1 MFIKRSPAQEKE
13 ASSTN
18 EVPLSALKFPDY
30 LVTPELPLD
39 EGRPRRERRMSHS
52 FNDLFELNKEVT
64 KLPNCSPMATNERPL
79 SSTVFRHSAF
89 LTPQDLIDPQSS
101 QNDSGNWTVEENA
114 KWKSRGFFR
123 RNLFGV
129 LSLDSCDQIQQLDD
143 QWYRLVNNQSPGRLY
158 DVNNTSFN
166 EFLRTTPHAS
176 QNSGLAASPACSVE
190 CILKRAPLR
199 NVFRKQQSLE
209 DGAIAALVFVSSVP
223 NNQSNVVL
231 ANSNNSHPL
240 SPLNDPVITL
250 TEKSLCPLNTETPQP
265 RRHRHS
271 LGQMQMNLKCFGV
284 PSGGIGSMIGGYGFP
299 RNCKMTASTN
309 SLFSTAVISGS
320 SSAPNLR
327 DMIQLNT
334 ASPSGNCSD
343 RTSIFFL

>member
-1 MFIKRSPAQEKE
+1 MFIKRSAAQEKE

-52 FNDLFELNKEVT
+52 FNDLFDLTKET
-64 KLPNCSPMATNERPL
+64 KLANCSPMATNERPL
-79 SSTVFRHSAF
+79 SSTIFRPSAF
-89 LTPQDLIDPQSS
+89 LTPLDLIDS
-101 QNDSGNWTVEENA
+101 QRLKN
-114 KWKSRGFFR
+114 
-123 RNLFGV
+123 
-129 LSLDSCDQIQQLDD
+129 DQIQQLDD
-143 QWYRLVNNQSPGRLY
+143 RLVNNPSPGRLC

-166 EFLRTTPHAS
+166 EFLRTTTNAS
-176 QNSGLAASPACSVE
+176 KNGGLATSSACSVK
-190 CILKRAPLR
+190 CLTSMTTHPRKLLG
-199 NVFRKQQSLE
+199 KQQSLE
-209 DGAIAALVFVSSVP
+209 DGAIASLVFVSSVP
-223 NNQSNVVL
+223 NNNQSNVVP
-231 ANSNNSHPL
+231 ANSNNTPPL
-240 SPLNDPVITL
+240 MSPLNDPVITL
-250 TEKSLCPLNTETPQP
+250 TEQSLCPLNTETPQP

-327 DMIQLNT
+327 DMIQLNS
-334 ASPSGNCSD
+334 ASPSGN
-343 RTSIFFL
+343 LL